1 MVNKYKYTQEEVSK
15 AVSKS
20 RSHIANMIRILT
32 LTDLAKNLLEE
43 YGEGEVVVIEQD
55 AYYRNLSD
63 LSKEERHLQ
72 NFDHPDAIDI
82 ELFNQQLITL
92 IKGQSVDMPIYDFAT
107 HSRKS
112 ETRKVDP
119 HHVIVVEGILTL
131 HYSSLRELM
140 DIKIFVDTPDDIRFI
155 RRMSR
160 DVEDRNRTVQSVID
174 QYLKTVRQMHQQF
187 VEPSKYFADIII
199 PEGGKNRVA
208 IDLLRTKINAILS

>member
-1 MVNKYKYTQEEVSK
+1 MSGSPILIGIAGGTGSGKTSI
-15 AVSKS
+15 AKS
-20 RSHIANMIRILT
+20 
-32 LTDLAKNLLEE
+32 LLEE

-55 AYYRNLSD
+55 AYYRDLSD
-63 LSKEERHLQ
+63 LSIEERQLQ

-82 ELFNQQLITL
+82 ELFNQQLIAL
-92 IKGQSVDMPIYDFAT
+92 IKGQSVDMPVYDFAT

-160 DVEDRNRTVQSVID
+160 DVEERNRTVQSVID

>member
-1 MVNKYKYTQEEVSK
+1 MSGSPILIGIAGGTGSGKTSI
-15 AVSKS
+15 AKS
-20 RSHIANMIRILT
+20 
-32 LTDLAKNLLEE
+32 LLEE

-55 AYYRNLSD
+55 AYYRD
-63 LSKEERHLQ
+63 LSGLSIEERRLQ

-92 IKGQSVDMPIYDFAT
+92 IKGQSVDMPVYDFAT

-119 HHVIVVEGILTL
+119 HHVLVVEGILTL

-160 DVEDRNRTVQSVID
+160 DVEERSRTVQSVID

-199 PEGGKNRVA
+199 PEGGHNMVA

>member
-1 MVNKYKYTQEEVSK
+1 MSGSPILIGIAGGTGSGKTSI
-15 AVSKS
+15 AKS
-20 RSHIANMIRILT
+20 
-32 LTDLAKNLLEE
+32 LLEE

-55 AYYRNLSD
+55 AYYRDLSD
-63 LSKEERHLQ
+63 LSIEERQLQ

-82 ELFNQQLITL
+82 ELFNQQLIAL
-92 IKGQSVDMPIYDFAT
+92 IKGQSVDMPVYDFAT

-112 ETRKVDP
+112 ETQKIDP

-160 DVEDRNRTVQSVID
+160 DVEERNRTVQSVID

-199 PEGGKNRVA
+199 PEGGANRVA

>member
-1 MVNKYKYTQEEVSK
+1 MSGSPILIGIAGGTGSGKTSI
-15 AVSKS
+15 AKS
-20 RSHIANMIRILT
+20 
-32 LTDLAKNLLEE
+32 LLEE

-55 AYYRNLSD
+55 AYYRDLSD
-63 LSKEERHLQ
+63 LSIEERQLQ
-72 NFDHPDAIDI
+72 NFDHPDAIDL
-82 ELFNQQLITL
+82 ELFNQQLIAL
-92 IKGQSVDMPIYDFAT
+92 IKGQSVDMPVYDFAT

-112 ETRKVDP
+112 ETQKIDP

-160 DVEDRNRTVQSVID
+160 DVEERSRTVQSVID

-199 PEGGKNRVA
+199 PEGGANRVA

>member
-1 MVNKYKYTQEEVSK
+1 MSGSPILIGIAGGTGSGKTSI
-15 AVSKS
+15 AKS
-20 RSHIANMIRILT
+20 
-32 LTDLAKNLLEE
+32 LLEE

-55 AYYRNLSD
+55 AYYRELSD
-63 LSKEERHLQ
+63 LSIEKRHLQ

-92 IKGQSVDMPIYDFAT
+92 IKGQLVDMPVYDFAT

-160 DVEDRNRTVQSVID
+160 DVEERSRTVQSVID

>member
-1 MVNKYKYTQEEVSK
+1 MSGSPILIGIAGGTGSGKTSI
-15 AVSKS
+15 AKS
-20 RSHIANMIRILT
+20 
-32 LTDLAKNLLEE
+32 LLEE
-43 YGEGEVVVIEQD
+43 YGEGEVVVLEQD
-55 AYYRNLSD
+55 AYYRDLSD
-63 LSKEERHLQ
+63 LSIEERNLQ

-82 ELFNQQLITL
+82 ELFNQQLIAL
-92 IKGQSVDMPIYDFAT
+92 IKGQSVDMPVYDFAT

-160 DVEDRNRTVQSVID
+160 DVEERSRTVQSVID

-199 PEGGKNRVA
+199 PEGGENRVA

>member
-1 MVNKYKYTQEEVSK
+1 MSGSPILIGIAGGTGSGKTSI
-15 AVSKS
+15 AKS
-20 RSHIANMIRILT
+20 
-32 LTDLAKNLLEE
+32 LLEE

-55 AYYRNLSD
+55 AYYRDLSD
-63 LSKEERHLQ
+63 LSIEERQLQ

-82 ELFNQQLITL
+82 ELFNQQLIAL
-92 IKGQSVDMPIYDFAT
+92 IKGQSVDMPVYDFAT

-112 ETRKVDP
+112 ETQKIDP

-160 DVEDRNRTVQSVID
+160 DVEERSRTVQSVID

>member
-1 MVNKYKYTQEEVSK
+1 MSGSPILIGIAGGTGSGKTSI
-15 AVSKS
+15 AKS
-20 RSHIANMIRILT
+20 
-32 LTDLAKNLLEE
+32 LLEE
-43 YGEGEVVVIEQD
+43 YGEGEVVVLEQD
-55 AYYRNLSD
+55 AYYRDLSD
-63 LSKEERHLQ
+63 LSIEERNLQ

-92 IKGQSVDMPIYDFAT
+92 IKGQSVDMPVYDFAT

-160 DVEDRNRTVQSVID
+160 DVEERNRTVQSVID

-199 PEGGKNRVA
+199 PEGGANRVA

>member
-1 MVNKYKYTQEEVSK
+1 MSGSPILIGIAGGTGSGKTSI
-15 AVSKS
+15 AKS
-20 RSHIANMIRILT
+20 
-32 LTDLAKNLLEE
+32 LLEE
-43 YGEGEVVVIEQD
+43 YGEGEVVVLEQD
-55 AYYRNLSD
+55 AYYRDLSD
-63 LSKEERHLQ
+63 LSIEERQLQ

-82 ELFNQQLITL
+82 ELFNQQLIAL
-92 IKGQSVDMPIYDFAT
+92 IKGQSVDMPVYDFAT
-107 HSRKS
+107 HSRKA
-112 ETRKVDP
+112 ETQKIDP

-160 DVEDRNRTVQSVID
+160 DVEERSRTVQSVID

-199 PEGGKNRVA
+199 PEGGANRVA

>member
-1 MVNKYKYTQEEVSK
+1 MSGSPILIGIAGGTGSGKTSI
-15 AVSKS
+15 AKS
-20 RSHIANMIRILT
+20 
-32 LTDLAKNLLEE
+32 LLEE

-55 AYYRNLSD
+55 AYYRDLSD
-63 LSKEERHLQ
+63 LSIEERHLQ

-92 IKGQSVDMPIYDFAT
+92 IKEQSVDMPVYDFAT
-107 HSRKS
+107 HSRKA

>member
-1 MVNKYKYTQEEVSK
+1 MSGSPILIGIAGGTGSGKTSI
-15 AVSKS
+15 AKS
-20 RSHIANMIRILT
+20 
-32 LTDLAKNLLEE
+32 LLEE

-55 AYYRNLSD
+55 AYYRDLSD
-63 LSKEERHLQ
+63 LSIEERHLQ

-92 IKGQSVDMPIYDFAT
+92 IKGQSVDMPVYDFAT

-119 HHVIVVEGILTL
+119 HHVLVVEGILTL

-160 DVEDRNRTVQSVID
+160 DVEERSRTVQLVID

-199 PEGGKNRVA
+199 PEGGHNIVA

>member
-1 MVNKYKYTQEEVSK
+1 MSGSPILIGIAGGTGSGKTSI
-15 AVSKS
+15 AKS
-20 RSHIANMIRILT
+20 LF
-32 LTDLAKNLLEE
+32 EE

-55 AYYRNLSD
+55 AYYRDLSD
-63 LSKEERHLQ
+63 LSIEERQLQ

-82 ELFNQQLITL
+82 ELFNQQLIAL
-92 IKGQSVDMPIYDFAT
+92 IKGQSVDMPVYDFAT

-112 ETRKVDP
+112 ETQKIDP

-160 DVEDRNRTVQSVID
+160 DVEERSRTVQSVID

-199 PEGGKNRVA
+199 PEGGENRVA

>member
-1 MVNKYKYTQEEVSK
+1 MSGSPILIGIAGGTGSGKTSI
-15 AVSKS
+15 AKS
-20 RSHIANMIRILT
+20 
-32 LTDLAKNLLEE
+32 LLEE

-55 AYYRNLSD
+55 AYYRDLSD
-63 LSKEERHLQ
+63 LSIEERQLQ

-82 ELFNQQLITL
+82 ELFNQQLIAL
-92 IKGQSVDMPIYDFAT
+92 IKGQSVDMPVYDFAT

-112 ETRKVDP
+112 ETQKIDP

-140 DIKIFVDTPDDIRFI
+140 DIKIFVDTPNDIRFI
-155 RRMSR
+155 RRLSR
-160 DVEDRNRTVQSVID
+160 DVEERSRTVQSVID

-199 PEGGKNRVA
+199 PEGGENRVA

>member
-1 MVNKYKYTQEEVSK
+1 MSGSPILIGIAGGTGSGKTSI
-15 AVSKS
+15 AKS
-20 RSHIANMIRILT
+20 
-32 LTDLAKNLLEE
+32 LLEE

-55 AYYRNLSD
+55 AYYRDLSD
-63 LSKEERHLQ
+63 LSIEERHLQ

-82 ELFNQQLITL
+82 ELFNQQLIAL
-92 IKGQSVDMPIYDFAT
+92 IKGQSVDMPVYDFAT

-140 DIKIFVDTPDDIRFI
+140 NIKIFVDTPDDIRFI

-160 DVEDRNRTVQSVID
+160 DVEERNRTVQSVID

>member
-1 MVNKYKYTQEEVSK
+1 MSG
-15 AVSKS
+15 SPILIC
-20 RSHIANMIRILT
+20 IAGGTGSGKTSI
-32 LTDLAKNLLEE
+32 AKNLLEE

-55 AYYRNLSD
+55 AYYRDLSD
-63 LSKEERHLQ
+63 LSIEERNLQ

-92 IKGQSVDMPIYDFAT
+92 IKGQSVDMPVYDFAT

-160 DVEDRNRTVQSVID
+160 DVEERNRTVQSVID

>member
-1 MVNKYKYTQEEVSK
+1 MSGSPILIGIAGGTGSGKTSI
-15 AVSKS
+15 AKS
-20 RSHIANMIRILT
+20 
-32 LTDLAKNLLEE
+32 LLEE

-55 AYYRNLSD
+55 AYYRDLSD
-63 LSKEERHLQ
+63 LSIEERNLQ

-92 IKGQSVDMPIYDFAT
+92 IKGQSVDMPVYDFAT

-112 ETRKVDP
+112 ETQKIDP

-160 DVEDRNRTVQSVID
+160 DVEERSRTVQSVID

-199 PEGGKNRVA
+199 PEGGANRVA

>member
-1 MVNKYKYTQEEVSK
+1 MSGSPILIGIAGGTGSGKTSI
-15 AVSKS
+15 AKS
-20 RSHIANMIRILT
+20 
-32 LTDLAKNLLEE
+32 LLEE
-43 YGEGEVVVIEQD
+43 YGEGEIVVIEQD
-55 AYYRNLSD
+55 AYYRDLSD
-63 LSKEERHLQ
+63 LSIEERHLQ

>member
-1 MVNKYKYTQEEVSK
+1 MSGSPILIGIAGGTGSGKTSI
-15 AVSKS
+15 AKS
-20 RSHIANMIRILT
+20 
-32 LTDLAKNLLEE
+32 LLEE

-55 AYYRNLSD
+55 AYYRDLSD
-63 LSKEERHLQ
+63 LSIEERQLQ
-72 NFDHPDAIDI
+72 NFDHPDAIDL
-82 ELFNQQLITL
+82 ELFNQQLIAL
-92 IKGQSVDMPIYDFAT
+92 IKGQSVDMPVYDFAT

-112 ETRKVDP
+112 ETQKIDP

-160 DVEDRNRTVQSVID
+160 DVEERSRTVQSVID

-199 PEGGKNRVA
+199 PEGGENRVA

>member
-1 MVNKYKYTQEEVSK
+1 MSGSPILIGIAGGTGSGKTSI
-15 AVSKS
+15 AKS
-20 RSHIANMIRILT
+20 
-32 LTDLAKNLLEE
+32 LLEE

-55 AYYRNLSD
+55 AYYRDLSD
-63 LSKEERHLQ
+63 LSIEERHLQ

-92 IKGQSVDMPIYDFAT
+92 IKGQSVDIPVYDFAT

-119 HHVIVVEGILTL
+119 HHVLVVEGILTL

-160 DVEDRNRTVQSVID
+160 DVEERSRTVQSVID

-199 PEGGKNRVA
+199 PEGGHNMVA

>member
-1 MVNKYKYTQEEVSK
+1 MSGSPILIGIAGGTGSGKTSI
-15 AVSKS
+15 AKS
-20 RSHIANMIRILT
+20 
-32 LTDLAKNLLEE
+32 LLEE

-55 AYYRNLSD
+55 AYYRDLSD
-63 LSKEERHLQ
+63 LSIEERHLQ

-92 IKGQSVDMPIYDFAT
+92 IKGQSVDMPVYDFAT

-160 DVEDRNRTVQSVID
+160 DVEERSRTVQLVID

-199 PEGGKNRVA
+199 PEGGHNMVA

>member
-1 MVNKYKYTQEEVSK
+1 MSG
-15 AVSKS
+15 SPILIG
-20 RSHIANMIRILT
+20 IAGGTGSGKTSI
-32 LTDLAKNLLEE
+32 AKNLLEE

-55 AYYRNLSD
+55 AYYRDLSD
-63 LSKEERHLQ
+63 LSIEERRLQ

-92 IKGQSVDMPIYDFAT
+92 IKGQSVDMPVYDFAT

-160 DVEDRNRTVQSVID
+160 DVEERSRTVQSVID